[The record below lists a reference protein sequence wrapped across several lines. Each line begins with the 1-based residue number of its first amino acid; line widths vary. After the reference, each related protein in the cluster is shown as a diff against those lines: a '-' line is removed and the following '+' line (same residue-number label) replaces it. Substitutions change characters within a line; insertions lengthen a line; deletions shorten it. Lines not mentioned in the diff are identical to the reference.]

1 MTQSIHATTVAAPAP
16 LATAHRLRARGGA
29 VGGLRMSKDV
39 EAETYDYVVVGGGI
53 GGCVLA
59 NRLTESG
66 RAKVLL
72 LEAGKTSDRNLLVNM
87 PAGVIRLFKS
97 ALDWKFESA
106 PEQKLDGKEV
116 YLIRGKVSTRTRARD
131 GGCCRQMKEKGWTSR
146 MWSNLIGSLGL
157 FQQSSST
164 P

>member
-1 MTQSIHATTVAAPAP
+1 MATTSP
-16 LATAHRLRARGGA
+16 LRARGGA
-29 VGGLRMSKDV
+29 AGGLTMSSSV
-39 EAETYDYVVVGGGI
+39 EAETYDYIVVGGGI

-72 LEAGKTSDRNLLVNM
+72 LEAGKPSYRNLLVNM

-97 ALDWKFESA
+97 ALDWQFESA

-116 YLIRGKVSTRTRARD
+116 YLIRGKVVSSVCVCVRVMA
-131 GGCCRQMKEKGWTSR
+131 
-146 MWSNLIGSLGL
+146 SNGIN
-157 FQQSSST
+157 
-164 P
+164 

>member
-1 MTQSIHATTVAAPAP
+1 
-16 LATAHRLRARGGA
+16 
-29 VGGLRMSKDV
+29 MSSNL
-39 EAETYDYVVVGGGI
+39 EAEAYDYIVVGGGI

-72 LEAGKTSDRNLLVNM
+72 LEAGKPSYRNLLVNM

-97 ALDWKFESA
+97 ALDWQFESA

-116 YLIRGKVSTRTRARD
+116 YLIRGKVRT
-131 GGCCRQMKEKGWTSR
+131 
-146 MWSNLIGSLGL
+146 
-157 FQQSSST
+157 QSAEV
-164 P
+164 

>member
-1 MTQSIHATTVAAPAP
+1 MATTSP
-16 LATAHRLRARGGA
+16 LRARGSA
-29 VGGLRMSKDV
+29 AGGLTMSSNV
-39 EAETYDYVVVGGGI
+39 EAETYDYIVVGGGI

-72 LEAGKTSDRNLLVNM
+72 LEAGKPSYRNMLVNM

-97 ALDWKFESA
+97 ALDWQFESA

-116 YLIRGKVSTRTRARD
+116 YLIRGKVS
-131 GGCCRQMKEKGWTSR
+131 QH
-146 MWSNLIGSLGL
+146 
-157 FQQSSST
+157 
-164 P
+164 